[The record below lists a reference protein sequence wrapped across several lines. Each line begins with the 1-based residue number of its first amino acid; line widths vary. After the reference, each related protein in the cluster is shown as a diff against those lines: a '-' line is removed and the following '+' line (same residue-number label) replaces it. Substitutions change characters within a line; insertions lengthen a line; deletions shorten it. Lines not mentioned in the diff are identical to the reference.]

1 MKTKYKYILL
11 GIVGLLLLAL
21 VLIIGLRTLV
31 MSIANQRTCEW
42 ANIDNIELNA
52 RIDVPSII
60 DSDCEYLEVIN
71 TKKAYF
77 EFDLADFD
85 ADRYIEVNKL
95 KRLNSKYFEI
105 DFINFNIYSLK
116 FDMLYYKSRNGKNFN
131 SYALFDKNKGQ
142 LWVSV
147 QYFD

>member
-21 VLIIGLRTLV
+21 VLITGLRTLV

-142 LWVSV
+142 LWVSI